1 MYEWQPIA
9 TAPKDGSPILGR
21 IMLPDG
27 ETSEVLKWDSLLDA
41 WRRADA
47 ASALTLF
54 PQEWLPV
61 DANHLRDAS
70 QPSDNFSLPKL

>member
-27 ETSEVLKWDSLLDA
+27 ETSEVLKWDFQLDA
-41 WRRADA
+41 WRRVDA
-47 ASALTLF
+47 VSALALF

-61 DANHLRDAS
+61 DPDHLRDVS
-70 QPSDNFSLPKL
+70 QPSNDFSLTRS